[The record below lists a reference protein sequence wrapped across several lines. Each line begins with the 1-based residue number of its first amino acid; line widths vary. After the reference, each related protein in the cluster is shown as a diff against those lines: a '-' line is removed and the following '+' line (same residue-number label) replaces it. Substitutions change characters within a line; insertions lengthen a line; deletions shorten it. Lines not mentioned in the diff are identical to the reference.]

1 MSVGMC
7 VFLRVESK
15 GEEKAS
21 ERERETLFAFAADAV
36 CVLCT
41 RIRFCVTPA
50 TSQQRLFSN
59 DVAYI

>member
-1 MSVGMC
+1 MC

-21 ERERETLFAFAADAV
+21 ERETVFAFAADAV

-41 RIRFCVTPA
+41 RIRFSVTA
-50 TSQQRLFSN
+50 
-59 DVAYI
+59 